1 MKDPEDDSDTS
12 TKQARHVKKPKAFRD
27 TRATT
32 KSMQRPWDH
41 MPEHHY
47 FFKGTVPDDW
57 HIKNRNPRIYE
68 LDDLVEKDIKKL
80 SYPIEIKVN
89 RGEFAEMENW
99 EDLQEYMEDRDI
111 VPVCGTPATAD
122 LPEPNVAGPPL
133 ASATLPTPSTVHG
146 EAIDP
151 TPMPSSLSHDNIQTT
166 RSDKTTSGDS
176 EDRIPYRATHSKTA
190 INIKKPQQSTTVAL
204 QAKFLEE
211 VRLHASLAPDGAE
224 LYNNTPK
231 VELQLSNF
239 TNGVK
244 QSLNN
249 YHKALQQQ
257 PRLGMSNPDVPQD
270 VHHGGSQCRATQ
282 TGAEKHHAGLPGSTK
297 SLFKDKITPGFF
309 SGMQKIHPV
318 LAKKNPGGNTI
329 KQLAPETSSASTLKK
344 EADLDAALKDTI
356 ARLSN
361 VASSDGSKSSKTRL
375 HRCDYCKKPP
385 TVPRLLK
392 CQHVVC
398 FECYS
403 DAVDEAYTKRGT
415 YPDCPTCGKSIT
427 EKPSLC

>member
-1 MKDPEDDSDTS
+1 
-12 TKQARHVKKPKAFRD
+12 
-27 TRATT
+27 
-32 KSMQRPWDH
+32 

-47 FFKGTVPDDW
+47 FFQDTVPDDW
-57 HIKNRNPRIYE
+57 HIKKRNPRIYE

-111 VPVCGTPATAD
+111 VPVCGGPVTAN
-122 LPEPNVAGPPL
+122 LPEQDVAGPPL
-133 ASATLPTPSTVHG
+133 ASATLSTPSTVHG

-151 TPMPSSLSHDNIQTT
+151 TPMPSSQSHNDIQTT
-166 RSDKTTSGDS
+166 RSDKTSSGDS
-176 EDRIPYRATHSKTA
+176 EDRIPYRAAHSKTA
-190 INIKKPQQSTTVAL
+190 INTKKPQQSTTVAL

-257 PRLGMSNPDVPQD
+257 SRLGTSKPDIPQD
-270 VHHGGSQCRATQ
+270 VHHGGIQCRATQ

-297 SLFKDKITPGFF
+297 SLFEDKIPHGFF
-309 SGMQKIHPV
+309 SGTQKSHPV
-318 LAKKNPGGNTI
+318 LAKKNPGGNAN
-329 KQLAPETSSASTLKK
+329 KQLGSEAPSASTLKK
-344 EADLDAALKDTI
+344 DPDLEAALQEAI
-356 ARLSN
+356 ARLSK
-361 VASSDGSKSSKTRL
+361 VASPDGSKSSKYRL

-385 TVPRLLK
+385 TAPRLLK

-403 DAVDEAYTKRGT
+403 DAVDEAYMKRGAH
-415 YPDCPTCGKSIT
+415 PDCPTCGKSIA